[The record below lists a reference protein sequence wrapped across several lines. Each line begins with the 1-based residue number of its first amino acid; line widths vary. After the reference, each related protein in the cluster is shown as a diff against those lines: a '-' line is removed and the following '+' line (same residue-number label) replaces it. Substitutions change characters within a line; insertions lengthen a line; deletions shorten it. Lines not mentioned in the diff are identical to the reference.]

1 MESLRKNQHLRTR
14 QVIQQLTV
22 LVIAQVIVL
31 AIPHKILPAVNKL
44 INQQQ
49 TQQQHFKRIAIKIK
63 DREMNKENH
72 KKMRILRTQKKIV
85 ILITKYKRRRQLL
98 N

>member
-1 MESLRKNQHLRTR
+1 LESLRKNQHLRTR

-22 LVIAQVIVL
+22 LVIAQVILL
-31 AIPHKILPAVNKL
+31 AIRHKILPAVNKL

-49 TQQQHFKRIAIKIK
+49 TQQQHFKSIAIKIK